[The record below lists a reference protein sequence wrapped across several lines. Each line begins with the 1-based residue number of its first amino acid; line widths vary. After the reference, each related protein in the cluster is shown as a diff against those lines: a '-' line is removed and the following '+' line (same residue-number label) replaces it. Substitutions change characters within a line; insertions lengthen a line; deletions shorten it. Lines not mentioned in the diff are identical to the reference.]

1 MGDWHLQQTT
11 FATVNAA
18 MINVS
23 LLLDHHGDE

>member
-18 MINVS
+18 MIVVS
-23 LLLDHHGDE
+23 LLHHHGDE